1 MAESTG
7 PTESLIRK
15 EPEVPAQDPIVSRST
30 SGIMLVCALL
40 LTATLAWSL
49 YDEAF
54 GQRPWKGIQQQFV
67 SRYTTYLKSI
77 KPQAGKTEAQVK
89 EDPQYQ
95 TLEGEAQSA
104 LERVKPQI
112 AEIDRKVAQIQR
124 VIDAVTDPFQNQRG
138 KLTVINYS
146 LEIAEGSAKEKY
158 RREAQ
163 QKRAELV
170 EVDLPAEDGSGKTA
184 TQKMNYEQLEKLFN
198 DLREEKAKLLGEKAE
213 LLKEPAELGKKKDDY
228 LKHHMTGLGPGQIDG
243 LLRKMEQFDYS
254 ILPHQISVNQF
265 NIVDRCEVC
274 HVGIRE
280 PLDLRPADLAPGGP
294 GKTPDSL
301 SRAFV
306 SHPNREILQIHAP
319 EKFGCA
325 SCHWGNG
332 RATTGEV
339 KGHGRHKYWLWPMFE
354 KENTE
359 AGCQQCHAK
368 DRVTQGADT
377 LNLGR
382 DLFSER
388 GCMGCHRYEGFDRET
403 DALGGT
409 RQNISQLQDQ
419 ITGNEKQIRLNENP
433 PEGTTDEEAQ
443 QLLAQAEAL
452 KVTNSI
458 LAARIDQLN
467 LQSKY
472 LMQDQKKIG
481 PNLKDVRLKLR
492 KEWVPVWLENP
503 QGFRPGTKMPTF
515 WRFAAHQESNL
526 PNMRDADGPQQ
537 IQAISA
543 YLWQDSFEGKL
554 PAQQRGDAGH
564 GKELFETR
572 GCLGCH
578 SIGDPSNKIGGDFA
592 ANLQRVGE
600 KANFDYIV
608 RWIHNPR
615 ERWAPYCP
623 KEKRDLTSE
632 DYAKHN
638 LPYVFDTELHSR
650 CPNDGAELQ
659 VQNMT
664 VMPNFRLSETDAR
677 DIASY
682 LFSLSSPPQYAD
694 ASFMDSPE
702 LRQQGQVLIKQY
714 GCAGCHEIKGFEDEQ
729 RIGKELTV
737 EGATPIERLDFALLT
752 KSAEEGHDPLKLHS
766 AAEGAGANAAKEE
779 KPWYDHK
786 GFFEHKITEPSI
798 YDQGK
803 EKDPKDR
810 LRMPKPYLTPEW
822 RNALTT
828 FLLGSVGAEG
838 SNVPQSLFYNPQDT
852 RRQDIQNGWWIIKK
866 YNCVG
871 CHQVQVG
878 QRSVVMDLPFYQTP
892 EGKDLL
898 PPRLTSEGARVD
910 PTWLLRFLH
919 DPSLSGEK
927 TPAQNAAISNAEQSA
942 NATGSPQP
950 SPQAGNRGN
959 APAATNNASGAP
971 GGGAG
976 RMPAPTA
983 TSGRLKPQ
991 PGLDRNGVRPY
1002 LKFRMPTF
1010 NFSPNELQ
1018 ALVRFFMAMSGQQEP
1033 YIKEP
1038 LQPLTEQEKLV
1049 ARQMFTSGTPCL
1061 KCHITGDP
1069 AHDAQAIAPNFL
1081 LSGERL
1087 KPEWTFRWLLDP
1099 SQISPGTAMPTGLF
1113 RKEGERWVINLPNPP
1128 ASANAYHDDHAR
1140 LLVRYML
1147 LLTPDEQR
1155 RLLAT
1160 APVAPPAAAPPAQKA
1175 QMRSKRRGGETTFN
1189 KPRRAK
1195 RPALAENRS
1204 VRKFSRPA
1212 AM

>member
-1 MAESTG
+1 MADSPEA
-7 PTESLIRK
+7 TESLVKK
-15 EPEVPAQDPIVSRST
+15 EPEVPAKDPIVSRST
-30 SGIMLVCALL
+30 SGIMLICALL
-40 LTATLAWSL
+40 LTASLAWSL

-54 GQRPWKGIQQQFV
+54 GQRPWKGMQQQFV
-67 SRYTTYLKSI
+67 SRYTRYLKTI
-77 KPQAGKTEAQVK
+77 KPQAGQTEAEVK
-89 EDPQYQ
+89 ENPEYQ
-95 TLEGEAQSA
+95 TLNEESQAA
-104 LERVKPQI
+104 LEKVKPEI
-112 AEIDRKVAQIQR
+112 SEIDQKVIQIQR
-124 VIDAVTDPFQNQRG
+124 QLDAVTEPFQNQRG
-138 KLTVINYS
+138 RLTVINYNV
-146 LEIAEGSAKEKY
+146 EIASGGAKDKY
-158 RREAQ
+158 RKEAE

-170 EVDLPAEDGSGKTA
+170 EVDLPASDGSGQTT
-184 TQKMNYEQLEKLFN
+184 TQKLNYEQLEKLFN
-198 DLREEKAKLLGEKAE
+198 DLRDEKARLLGQKAE
-213 LLKEPAELGKKKDDY
+213 LLKEPTELAKKRDDY
-228 LKHHMTGLGPGQIDG
+228 LKHHLTGLGPSQIDG
-243 LLRKMEQFDYS
+243 LIRKMNQFDYS
-254 ILPHQISVNQF
+254 ILPHQISVNAV

-274 HVGIRE
+274 HAGIRE
-280 PLDLRPADLAPGGP
+280 PLDLRPEDLAPDGP
-294 GKTPDSL
+294 GKKPDNL

-306 SHPNREILQIHAP
+306 SHPNRELLQIHTP
-319 EKFGCA
+319 ERFGCS

-332 RATTGEV
+332 RATTSEL
-339 KGHGRHKYWLWPMFE
+339 KSHGQNKFWLWPMFA

-368 DRVTQGADT
+368 DRVTQGAET
-377 LNLGR
+377 INLGR
-382 DLFSER
+382 DLFYQR
-388 GCMGCHRYEGFDRET
+388 GCVGCHRYEGFDRET
-403 DALGGT
+403 DALSNT
-409 RQNISQLQDQ
+409 RQNISQLEDQ
-419 ITGNEKQIRLNENP
+419 ITANEKQIRAGESP
-433 PEGTTDEEAQ
+433 PEGTSDEDAQ
-443 QLLAQAEAL
+443 KMLAQSEAL

-458 LAARIDQLN
+458 LAARIDQAN

-472 LMQDQKKIG
+472 LMQDQKKVG

-492 KEWVPVWLENP
+492 KEWIPVWLSNP

-515 WRFAAHQESNL
+515 WRFATASDSGG
-526 PNMRDADGPQQ
+526 PAMRDKDGEQQ
-537 IQAISA
+537 IQAIAA
-543 YLWQDSFEGKL
+543 YLWQDGFDGKL
-554 PAQQRGDAGH
+554 PEQQRGDAGH
-564 GKELFETR
+564 GKELFESR
-572 GCLGCH
+572 GCLACH
-578 SIGDPSNKIGGDFA
+578 SIGEEDNKTGGTFA
-592 ANLQRVGE
+592 ANLQKVGE

-623 KEKRDLTSE
+623 KEKRDLTAE
-632 DYAKHN
+632 DYSKHN
-638 LPYVFDTELHSR
+638 LPFVFDTELHSR

-677 DIASY
+677 DIATY
-682 LFSLSSPPQYAD
+682 LFSLSSPPQYQD
-694 ASFMDSPE
+694 ASFMDSAD
-702 LRQQGQVLIKQY
+702 LKDKGRALIKQY

-752 KSAEEGHDPLKLHS
+752 KKAEEGIDPLNLHPD
-766 AAEGAGANAAKEE
+766 GRD
-779 KPWYDHK
+779 KPWYNHK
-786 GFFEHKITEPSI
+786 GFFEHKVSEPSL

-810 LRMPKPYLTPEW
+810 LRMPRPFLTPEW

-828 FLLGSVGAEG
+828 FLLGSVGSEG
-838 SNVPQSLFYNPQDT
+838 SNVPQSLFYNPEDQ
-852 RRQDIQNGWWIIKK
+852 RRQDIQNGWWVIKK

-892 EGKDLL
+892 DGKDLL
-898 PPRLTSEGARVD
+898 PPRLSSEGARVD
-910 PTWLLRFLH
+910 PSWLLRFLH
-919 DPSLSGEK
+919 DPSLSGDK
-927 TPAQNAAISNAEQSA
+927 TAAQTAAISNAEQSA
-942 NATGSPQP
+942 TGATKPPAGPQPTKAGSTPTPTPDAAKASATGSK
-950 SPQAGNRGN
+950 
-959 APAATNNASGAP
+959 
-971 GGGAG
+971 
-976 RMPAPTA
+976 
-983 TSGRLKPQ
+983 LKAQ

-1018 ALVRFFMAMSGQQEP
+1018 TLARFFMAMSGQQEP

-1038 LQPLTEQEKLV
+1038 LQPLSEQEKLV

-1069 AHDAQAIAPNFL
+1069 GHDAKAIAPNFL

-1128 ASANAYHDDHAR
+1128 ASANEYHDDHAR

-1147 LLTPDEQR
+1147 LLTPEEQR

-1160 APVAPPAAAPPAQKA
+1160 TPVAPAAAAPQAQKA
-1175 QMRSKRRGGETTFN
+1175 QHSSKGKSGDSALN
-1189 KPRRAK
+1189 KMRRAK
-1195 RPALAENRS
+1195 RPTLAWSRS
-1204 VRKFSRPA
+1204 VKSSARPPG
-1212 AM
+1212 M

>member
-1 MAESTG
+1 VADSTEAS
-7 PTESLIRK
+7 ESLIKK

-30 SGIMLVCALL
+30 SGIMLLCALL
-40 LTATLAWSL
+40 LTASLAWSL

-54 GQRPWKGIQQQFV
+54 GQRPWKRMQQQFV
-67 SRYTTYLKSI
+67 SRYSKYLRSI
-77 KPQAGKTEAQVK
+77 KSHAGETEAVVK
-89 EDPQYQ
+89 ENPEYQ
-95 TLEGEAQSA
+95 TLDADAQAA
-104 LERVKPQI
+104 LEKVKPDI
-112 AEIDRKVAQIQR
+112 ADIDRKVVQAQTKL
-124 VIDAVTDPFQNQRG
+124 DAVTEPFQNQRG
-138 KLTVINYS
+138 HLTVINYNA
-146 LEIAEGSAKEKY
+146 EISSGRAKEKF
-158 RREAQ
+158 RKDAQ
-163 QKRAELV
+163 EWRAKV
-170 EVDLPAEDGSGKTA
+170 VDVDLPAPDGSGKTT
-184 TQKMNYEQLEKLFN
+184 TQKLNYEQLEKLFN
-198 DLREEKAKLLGEKAE
+198 DLRDEKAKLLGEKAD
-213 LLKEPAELGKKKDDY
+213 LLKEPTELAKKRDDY
-228 LKHHMTGLGPGQIDG
+228 LKHHMTGLGPSQIDG
-243 LLRKMEQFDYS
+243 LLRKMDQFDYS
-254 ILPHQISVNQF
+254 ILPHQISVNEF

-280 PLDLRPADLAPGGP
+280 PLDLRPEDLAPDGP
-294 GKTPDSL
+294 GKKPDSFA
-301 SRAFV
+301 RAFV
-306 SHPNREILQIHAP
+306 SHPNKEILQIHTP
-319 EKFGCA
+319 DKFGCS

-332 RATTGEV
+332 RATTSNE
-339 KGHGRHKYWLWPMFE
+339 KGHGRHKFWLWPMFE

-382 DLFSER
+382 DLFSQR
-388 GCMGCHRYEGFDRET
+388 GCTGCHRYEGFDRET
-403 DALGGT
+403 DSLGAT
-409 RQNISQLQDQ
+409 RQSISQLEDQ
-419 ITGNEKQIRLNENP
+419 ITGNEKQIRLDENP
-433 PEGTTDEEAQ
+433 PEGTSDEDAQ
-443 QLLAQAEAL
+443 KMLAHSESL

-472 LMQDQKKIG
+472 LMQDQKKVG

-492 KEWVPVWLENP
+492 KEWIPKWLANP
-503 QGFRPGTKMPTF
+503 QSFRPGTKMPTF
-515 WRFAAHQESNL
+515 WRFAEPIENGMPA
-526 PNMRDADGPQQ
+526 MRDKDGQEQ
-537 IQAISA
+537 IQAIAA

-554 PAQQRGDAGH
+554 PEQQRGDTAH

-572 GCLGCH
+572 GCLACH
-578 SIGDPSNKIGGDFA
+578 SIGDEDNKLGGTFA
-592 ANLQRVGE
+592 ANLQKVGE

-623 KEKRDLTSE
+623 KEKRDLTEE
-632 DYAKHN
+632 DYKKHN
-638 LPYVFDTELHSR
+638 LPYVFDTDLHSR

-677 DIASY
+677 DIATY
-682 LFSLSSPPQYAD
+682 LFSLSSPPQYEA
-694 ASFMDSPE
+694 AAFMDSPE
-702 LRQQGQVLIKQY
+702 LREKGQVLIKQY

-752 KSAEEGHDPLKLHS
+752 KKAEEGSDPLKLHS
-766 AAEGAGANAAKEE
+766 TSEATPGKAKEEE
-779 KPWYDHK
+779 KPWYNHK

-838 SNVPQSLFYNPQDT
+838 SNVPQSLFYNPEDT
-852 RRQDIQNGWWIIKK
+852 RRQDIQNGWWVVKK
-866 YNCVG
+866 YNCMG
-871 CHQVQVG
+871 CHQLQVG

-898 PPRLTSEGARVD
+898 PPRLSSEGARVD
-910 PTWLLRFLH
+910 PGWLLKFLH

-927 TPAQNAAISNAEQSA
+927 TAAQNAAIDNAA
-942 NATGSPQP
+942 
-950 SPQAGNRGN
+950 QAAKTNT
-959 APAATNNASGAP
+959 PAAASSAANNAGANP
-971 GGGAG
+971 QSSAAPSATPTGGH
-976 RMPAPTA
+976 
-983 TSGRLKPQ
+983 LKPQ

-1018 ALVRFFMAMSGQQEP
+1018 TLVRFFMAMSGQQEP

-1038 LQPLTEQEKLV
+1038 LQPLTEQEKLT

-1069 AHDAQAIAPNFL
+1069 AHDAKAIAPNFL
-1081 LSGERL
+1081 LAGERL

-1113 RKEGERWVINLPNPP
+1113 RKEGDRWVVNLPNPP
-1128 ASANAYHDDHAR
+1128 ASANEYHDDHAR
-1140 LLVRYML
+1140 LLVRYMM

-1160 APVAPPAAAPPAQKA
+1160 APVTPAATAAPPQKA
-1175 QMRSKRRGGETTFN
+1175 QTRSKSRGGETTSN
-1189 KPRRAK
+1189 RLRRARRPTLVGNRSGGTFA
-1195 RPALAENRS
+1195 RPAG
-1204 VRKFSRPA
+1204 
-1212 AM
+1212 M

>member
-1 MAESTG
+1 MAAN
-7 PTESLIRK
+7 ESLVK
-15 EPEVPAQDPIVSRST
+15 KDAEVPERDPIVSRST

-40 LTATLAWSL
+40 MTATLAWSL

-67 SRYTTYLKSI
+67 SRYTKYLKSI
-77 KPQAGKTEAQVK
+77 KTQAGKTEAEVK
-89 EDPQYQ
+89 EDPEYQ
-95 TLEGEAQSA
+95 QLDADAQAA
-104 LERVKPQI
+104 LEKVKPDI
-112 AEIDRKVAQIQR
+112 VEIDQKVGKTQR
-124 VIDAVTDPFQNQRG
+124 ELDAVTEPFQNQRG
-138 KLTVINYS
+138 KLTVINYNV
-146 LEIAEGSAKEKY
+146 EIAASGAKDKY
-158 RREAQ
+158 RKQAQ
-163 QKRAELV
+163 AKRAELV
-170 EVDLPAEDGSGKTA
+170 EVDLPAEDGSGKTT

-198 DLREEKAKLLGEKAE
+198 DLRDGKAKLLGQKAD
-213 LLKEPAELGKKKDDY
+213 LLKESTELGKKRDDY
-228 LKHHMTGLGPGQIDG
+228 LKHHMTGLGPTQIDG
-243 LLRKMEQFDYS
+243 LIRKMDQFDYS
-254 ILPHQISVNQF
+254 ILPHQISVNEF

-280 PLDLRPADLAPGGP
+280 PLDLRPEDLAPGGP
-294 GKTPDSL
+294 GKKPDSL
-301 SRAFV
+301 ARAFV
-306 SHPNREILQIHAP
+306 SHPNREILQIHTP
-319 EKFGCA
+319 DRFGCA

-332 RATTGEV
+332 RATTSDV
-339 KGHGRHKYWLWPMFE
+339 KGHGRHKFWLWPMFE

-382 DLFSER
+382 DLFYQR

-403 DALGGT
+403 DALGAT
-409 RQNISQLQDQ
+409 RQGISQLEDQ
-419 ITGNEKQIRLNENP
+419 ITANQKQMRLDENP
-433 PEGTTDEEAQ
+433 PEGTSDEDVRK
-443 QLLAQAEAL
+443 LLAQSEGL

-492 KEWVPVWLENP
+492 KEWIPVWLRDP
-503 QGFRPGTKMPTF
+503 QAFRLGTKMPTF
-515 WRFAAHQESNL
+515 WRFAAPLENGL
-526 PNMRDADGPQQ
+526 PSLRDKDGEEQ
-537 IQAISA
+537 IQAIAA
-543 YLWQDSFEGKL
+543 YLWQGGFEGQV
-554 PAQQRGDAGH
+554 PAQQRGDTAH
-564 GKELFETR
+564 GKDLFETR

-578 SIGDPSNKIGGDFA
+578 SIGDDDNRLGGTFA
-592 ANLQRVGE
+592 ANLQKVGE

-623 KEKRDLTSE
+623 KEKRDLTE
-632 DYAKHN
+632 DDYKKHN

-682 LFSLSSPPQYAD
+682 LFSLSSAPQYDA

-702 LRQQGQVLIKQY
+702 LAEKGHALIKQY

-752 KSAEEGHDPLKLHS
+752 KKAEEGSDPLKLHA
-766 AAEGAGANAAKEE
+766 AAEATPAAKEEE
-779 KPWYDHK
+779 KPWYNHK

-810 LRMPKPYLTPEW
+810 LRMPRPYLTPEW

-838 SNVPQSLFYNPQDT
+838 SNVPQSLFYSPQDT
-852 RRQDIQNGWWIIKK
+852 RRQDIQNGWWVIKK
-866 YNCVG
+866 YNCMG
-871 CHQVQVG
+871 CHQIQVG
-878 QRSVVMDLPFYQTP
+878 QKSVVQDLPFYQTP

-898 PPRLTSEGARVD
+898 PPRLSSEGARVD
-910 PTWLLRFLH
+910 PSWLLRFLH

-927 TPAQNAAISNAEQSA
+927 TPAENAAIDNAAKSA
-942 NATGSPQP
+942 SSSSP
-950 SPQAGNRGN
+950 
-959 APAATNNASGAP
+959 APAAQSEA
-971 GGGAG
+971 AG
-976 RMPAPTA
+976 RMPALP
-983 TSGRLKPQ
+983 GGGHLKAQ

-1010 NFSPNELQ
+1010 TFSPNELQ
-1018 ALVRFFMAMSGQQEP
+1018 TLVRFFMAMSGQQEP

-1038 LQPLTEQEKLV
+1038 LQPLTEQEKLT

-1069 AHDAQAIAPNFL
+1069 THDAKAIAPNFL
-1081 LSGERL
+1081 LASERL
-1087 KPEWTFRWLLDP
+1087 KPEWMFRWLLDP

-1113 RKEGERWVINLPNPP
+1113 RKEADRWVVNLPNPP
-1128 ASANAYHDDHAR
+1128 ASAVEYHDDHAR

-1160 APVAPPAAAPPAQKA
+1160 APVAPPAAKAATPPAQKA
-1175 QMRSKRRGGETTFN
+1175 QIRSKSRNGETTSN
-1189 KPRRAK
+1189 RTRRAK
-1195 RPALAENRS
+1195 RPALVENRS
-1204 VRKFSRPA
+1204 ARSFSRPVG
-1212 AM
+1212 M

>member
-1 MAESTG
+1 MAESTEAN
-7 PTESLIRK
+7 ESLVKK

-30 SGIMLVCALL
+30 SGIMLICALL
-40 LTATLAWSL
+40 LTASLAWSL

-54 GQRPWKGIQQQFV
+54 GQRPWKGMQQQFV
-67 SRYTTYLKSI
+67 SRYTKYLKSI
-77 KPQAGKTEAQVK
+77 KTQAGKTEAQVK
-89 EDPQYQ
+89 EDPEYQ
-95 TLEGEAQSA
+95 TLDADAQA
-104 LERVKPQI
+104 AQEKVKSDI
-112 AEIDRKVAQIQR
+112 AEIEHKVVQTQR
-124 VIDAVTDPFQNQRG
+124 RLDAVTEPFQNQRG
-138 KLTVINYS
+138 KLTVINYNV
-146 LEIAEGSAKEKY
+146 EIASGGAKDKY
-158 RREAQ
+158 RKQAQ
-163 QKRAELV
+163 EKRAESV
-170 EVDLPAEDGSGKTA
+170 EVDLPAADSSEKTT
-184 TQKMNYEQLEKLFN
+184 TQKLNYEQLEKLFN
-198 DLREEKAKLLGEKAE
+198 DSREEKARLLGQKAD
-213 LLKEPAELGKKKDDY
+213 LLKEPTELARKRDDY
-228 LKHHMTGLGPGQIDG
+228 LKHHMTGLGPTQIDG
-243 LLRKMEQFDYS
+243 LIRKMDQFDYS
-254 ILPHQISVNQF
+254 ILPHQISVNEF

-274 HVGIRE
+274 HAGVRE
-280 PLDLRPADLAPGGP
+280 PLDLRPEDLAPDGP
-294 GKTPDSL
+294 GKKPDSL
-301 SRAFV
+301 ARAFV
-306 SHPNREILQIHAP
+306 SHPDKEILQIHTP
-319 EKFGCA
+319 DRFGCS

-332 RATTGEV
+332 RATTSDV
-339 KGHGRHKYWLWPMFE
+339 KGHGRHKFWLWPMFE

-368 DRVTQGADT
+368 DRVTQGANT

-382 DLFSER
+382 DLFYQR
-388 GCMGCHRYEGFDRET
+388 GCLGCHRYEGFDRET
-403 DALGGT
+403 DALGAT
-409 RQNISQLQDQ
+409 RQSTSQLEDQ
-419 ITGNEKQIRLNENP
+419 ITGNQKQIRLDENP
-433 PEGTTDEEAQ
+433 PEGTSDEDAQ
-443 QLLAQAEAL
+443 KMLAQSEAL

-472 LMQDQKKIG
+472 LMQDQKKVG

-492 KEWVPVWLENP
+492 KEWIPVWLKNP
-503 QGFRPGTKMPTF
+503 QAFRLGTKMPTF
-515 WRFAAHQESNL
+515 WRFAEPADNGM
-526 PNMRDADGPQQ
+526 PPMRDKDGEDQ
-537 IQAISA
+537 IQAIAA
-543 YLWQDSFEGKL
+543 YLWQDGFEGKL
-554 PAQQRGDAGH
+554 PEQQRGDTAH
-564 GKELFETR
+564 GKELFESR

-578 SIGDPSNKIGGDFA
+578 SIGDDDNRLGGTFA
-592 ANLQRVGE
+592 ANLQKVGE

-623 KEKRDLTSE
+623 KEKRDLTE
-632 DYAKHN
+632 DDYKKHN

-664 VMPNFRLSETDAR
+664 VMPNFRLSEMDAR
-677 DIASY
+677 DIATY
-682 LFSLSSPPQYAD
+682 LFSLSSPPQYD
-694 ASFMDSPE
+694 ATSYMDSPE
-702 LRQQGQVLIKQY
+702 LAEKGHTLIKQY

-752 KSAEEGHDPLKLHS
+752 KKAEEGNDPLKLHATS
-766 AAEGAGANAAKEE
+766 EASPAAAKEE
-779 KPWYDHK
+779 KPWYNHK

-810 LRMPKPYLTPEW
+810 LRMPRPYLTPEW

-838 SNVPQSLFYNPQDT
+838 SNVPQSLFYSPQDT
-852 RRQDIQNGWWIIKK
+852 RRQDIQNGWWVVKK
-866 YNCVG
+866 YNCMG
-871 CHQVQVG
+871 CHQIQVG
-878 QRSVVMDLPFYQTP
+878 QRSVIMDLPFYQTP

-898 PPRLTSEGARVD
+898 PPRLSSEGARVD
-910 PTWLLRFLH
+910 PSWLLKFLH

-927 TPAQNAAISNAEQSA
+927 TAAENAAIDNAA
-942 NATGSPQP
+942 KNATSASSPEVATTGTN
-950 SPQAGNRGN
+950 AGK
-959 APAATNNASGAP
+959 
-971 GGGAG
+971 
-976 RMPAPTA
+976 MPARPA
-983 TSGRLKPQ
+983 GGHLKAQ

-1018 ALVRFFMAMSGQQEP
+1018 TLVRFFMAMSGQQEP

-1038 LQPLTEQEKLV
+1038 LQPLTEQEKLT

-1069 AHDAQAIAPNFL
+1069 THDAKAIAPNFL
-1081 LSGERL
+1081 LASERL
-1087 KPEWTFRWLLDP
+1087 KPEWMFRWLLDP

-1113 RKEGERWVINLPNPP
+1113 RKEGERWVVNLPNPP
-1128 ASANAYHDDHAR
+1128 ASAVEYHDDHAR

-1160 APVAPPAAAPPAQKA
+1160 APVAPPTAKATAPPAQKA
-1175 QMRSKRRGGETTFN
+1175 QVRSKGRNGETTLN
-1189 KPRRAK
+1189 RPRRAK
-1195 RPALAENRS
+1195 RPALVDNRS
-1204 VRKFSRPA
+1204 VRTAARPA
-1212 AM
+1212 GM